1 MSFSKLSRFKIR
13 NICCIGAGYV
23 GGPTMSVIAKYC
35 PEITINVVDINQ
47 ERINRWNGD
56 CKTLPIYEPGLA
68 EIVSEF
74 RGKNLFFSSDIKNSI
89 KIADIIFI
97 SVNTPIKSH
106 GIGAGEASD
115 LRWVESSAREIS
127 KYAQGHTIVVEKS
140 TLPVKTAEIIK
151 SILESSE
158 QKLDNEKN
166 VKTFSVISNPEF
178 LAEGTAI
185 NDLENPDRVLIG
197 GEDKESIDF
206 FKKDIFEMGT
216 EQKIITTN
224 LWSSELSKLIANAFL
239 AQRISSI
246 NSVSAICE
254 ATGANVEEVAKAV
267 GTDSRIGKKFLK
279 SGPGFG
285 GSCFKKDILNLVY
298 ICKSLGLREVAS
310 YWEGIMNINNWQQNR
325 IYKAVVDKLYGN
337 ISEKRIAILGFSFK
351 ANTNDTRNSPSI
363 KICRQLLDEDA
374 ILVISDPKVEK
385 NKIFDAVLDGN
396 HPTKF
401 NNKLMYEFNTIKAIE
416 NSDAVLIMTEW
427 EEYKKLDWKIL
438 QDKMRK
444 PSWVFDTRSIIS
456 SKKIRETNL
465 NFWQLGNGS
474 FTKYENSE
482 KI

>member
-1 MSFSKLSRFKIR
+1 MPLANLKRFQIK

-23 GGPTMSVIAKYC
+23 GGPTMTVIAKYC
-35 PEITINVVDINQ
+35 PDITVNVVDINE
-47 ERINRWNGD
+47 ERINNWNGD
-56 CKTLPIYEPGLA
+56 FDKLPIFEPGLGK
-68 EIVSEF
+68 IVKEV
-74 RGKNLFFSSDIKNSI
+74 RGKNLFFSCDVHNAIKQ
-89 KIADIIFI
+89 ADIIFI

-127 KYAQGHTIVVEKS
+127 LYARDHTIVVEKS

-151 SILESSE
+151 SILESSN
-158 QKLDNEKN
+158 QNSDANEN
-166 VKTFSVISNPEF
+166 SKTFSVLSNPEF

-197 GEDKESIDF
+197 GEDKQSIDLL
-206 FKKDIFEMGT
+206 KEIYLRWVDEK
-216 EQKIITTN
+216 KIITTN

-254 ATGANVEEVAKAV
+254 STGANVNEVAKAV
-267 GTDSRIGKKFLK
+267 GTDSRIGIKFLK

-298 ICKSLGLREVAS
+298 ICKSLGLLEVAS
-310 YWEGIMNINNWQQNR
+310 YWEGIMKINDWQQDR

-337 ISEKRIAILGFSFK
+337 ISGKKIVILGFSFK

-363 KICRQLLDEDA
+363 KISRKLLGEDA
-374 ILVISDPKVEK
+374 ELVISDPKVSK
-385 NKIFDAVLDGN
+385 NKIFEALNSINQDIN
-396 HPTKF
+396 YE
-401 NNKLMYEFNTIKAIE
+401 NKISFEINISKAIE

-427 EEYKKLDWKIL
+427 EEYKNLDWKLL
-438 QDKMRK
+438 QHKMRK
-444 PSWVFDTRSIIS
+444 PAWVFDTRSIIS
-456 SKKIRETNL
+456 IEEIQETNI
-465 NFWQLGNGS
+465 NFWQLGNGE
-474 FTKYENSE
+474 FN
-482 KI
+482 